1 MSFSVA
7 LVKFHRL
14 GINLYVLYQSE
25 CRNCCLYIIIQKIAP
40 QARIWKL
47 LPHMIPPPP
56 DFGRGVRNDGVL
68 SKRMQ
73 VILDSFRAPG
83 FSPYTGREERRV
95 QPVSR
100 GFIFARRRLC
110 LNIYRSAASL
120 TCFAS
125 KNRKTELCRKQNMA
139 ERRLVP
145 FANVIRDVTQRF
157 SPTWERSVA

>member
-1 MSFSVA
+1 M
-7 LVKFHRL
+7 
-14 GINLYVLYQSE
+14 Q
-25 CRNCCLYIIIQKIAP
+25 
-40 QARIWKL
+40 KL
-47 LPHMIPPPP
+47 LLVYYHSENRATSPNLETTSTY
-56 DFGRGVRNDGVL
+56 DFFPRFGGGGGWGMAAVWASACKLSWTLFARPGSALTRGRKKGE
-68 SKRMQ
+68 
-73 VILDSFRAPG
+73 FR
-83 FSPYTGREERRV
+83 YWTNRR
-95 QPVSR
+95 PVSR

-157 SPTWERSVA
+157 SPTWEGSVAWRP